1 MPLPIGC
8 NVGRSHTGNSRR
20 KTAGAW
26 VETRKTACQAA
37 AAKRQ
42 SVSMVLVRENPM
54 QRRGEADRQAA
65 QNHLAEAGRD
75 GAAGPRKGAPAE
87 NRDAT

>member
-1 MPLPIGC
+1 
-8 NVGRSHTGNSRR
+8 
-20 KTAGAW
+20 
-26 VETRKTACQAA
+26 
-37 AAKRQ
+37 
-42 SVSMVLVRENPM
+42 M